1 MRVRPRTSVAM
12 FSLGWSSLHFKDIV
26 HRDVKGSN
34 LRVSNDGRVMLG
46 DFGAA
51 KKLYECWR
59 TVTETCVK

>member
-1 MRVRPRTSVAM
+1 M